1 MDIFHTLTL
10 QDKET
15 FNNYCYKSNFTSYE
29 YTFASLYLWRNLSK
43 TTFAIID
50 NTLIVKKNEDYY
62 GNFFMIPY
70 NYNPSKLN
78 SIIEL
83 LLSYEKDSNNYSNSN
98 DLSNNT
104 HNLYLF
110 GDVEKFFID
119 DLIKYCTHK
128 FEIVDSPEDYEY
140 IYLTKDLI
148 NLSGK
153 KYHAKKNLY
162 NFFKKNYSFKICIII
177 RMCNGKT

>member
-98 DLSNNT
+98 DLSNNMSYEEFIKKLDIVNEKIYNCLINGGR
-104 HNLYLF
+104 HAILV
-110 GDVEKFFID
+110 GDVRKKGVYYSI
-119 DLIKYCTHK
+119 LKVNI
-128 FEIVDSPEDYEY
+128 
-140 IYLTKDLI
+140 
-148 NLSGK
+148 GK
-153 KYHAKKNLY
+153 HSHNQ
-162 NFFKKNYSFKICIII
+162 
-177 RMCNGKT
+177 

>member
-83 LLSYEKDSNNYSNSN
+83 FQGLNALFSSVCLSSFSSHLTTKNVFLLS
-98 DLSNNT
+98 NT
-104 HNLYLF
+104 TMNLLPM
-110 GDVEKFFID
+110 
-119 DLIKYCTHK
+119 
-128 FEIVDSPEDYEY
+128 SP
-140 IYLTKDLI
+140 
-148 NLSGK
+148 
-153 KYHAKKNLY
+153 
-162 NFFKKNYSFKICIII
+162 
-177 RMCNGKT
+177 